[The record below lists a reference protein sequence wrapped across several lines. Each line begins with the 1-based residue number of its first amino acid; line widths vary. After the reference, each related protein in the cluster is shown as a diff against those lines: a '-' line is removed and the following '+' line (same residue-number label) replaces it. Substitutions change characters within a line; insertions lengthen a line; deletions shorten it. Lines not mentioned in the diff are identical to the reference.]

1 MPKRGI
7 IWSWEDHTTSIQRI
21 EEWQAAIPKS
31 NFHYLW
37 PKHFTWEG
45 KANKYTYFLRLF
57 YLKHFLLAPLFIFW
71 LLSNYHQQI
80 FFLQTKKLFANF
92 RSLSLCLLSLA
103 LLLRET
109 DFFVENNQLI
119 YFSLY
124 WSSTSSSLKAREK
137 KKFTS
142 SMLFDEQKYWL
153 YLNTV
158 KIDMILDALL
168 QKALKMSIN
177 FPFGRLKLPWNL

>member
-80 FFLQTKKLFANF
+80 FFSSNKKVVCQFPLSLSPSLSFSF
-92 RSLSLCLLSLA
+92 SLSLSLSLSLSFA
-103 LLLRET
+103 GNW
-109 DFFVENNQLI
+109 FFCRKQPIN
-119 YFSLY
+119 
-124 WSSTSSSLKAREK
+124 
-137 KKFTS
+137 
-142 SMLFDEQKYWL
+142 LF
-153 YLNTV
+153 
-158 KIDMILDALL
+158 
-168 QKALKMSIN
+168 
-177 FPFGRLKLPWNL
+177 